1 VADILHQICAFLH
14 NDLGTLYSLS
24 LCSRLYSSI
33 ALPALYASLATF
45 PSNDDEDR
53 LTSDYSAYAARLR
66 KWSSLWRSLA
76 LSALNPKN
84 TYLPYAKHLR
94 ILDLGDLLSLMDE
107 FRSPRV
113 ATLRKAFFE
122 GGLEECEK
130 LRVFA
135 SGTFFDFN
143 LSTDFLAD
151 IITRGT
157 RNAIALIRQTPERPS
172 ADEAEGHLSR
182 WLLNLPHL
190 EFLQVFSAEVFEDE
204 RARDALT
211 QCPKLR
217 SLKLYLWA
225 QAAAMGEAENEDT
238 ALSQLLSCIQGSG
251 LERFLMKH
259 GTSTFG
265 QLSISALSY
274 FHGKTLVELEILDIS
289 MAALTQFSLAR
300 EITNL
305 RSCTLSY
312 DSQVAPDA
320 GNHEY
325 VHILSSFLS
334 SNTALR
340 VLDIRLPLFQSIIN
354 GTLKNLHLNTLR
366 ITEIAKSVPET
377 VIVPEFWKAIS
388 TQALCLEE
396 LHLPPPFISDNSLV
410 EFSDLPTDMISAIC
424 SLSKLRVLGANG
436 FTRYITDDDILS
448 LGLHCSELEQLSVIA
463 PNLTDTSLEGLC
475 KLPKLKELVNQYVH
489 PYRIHNKSFGG

>member
-1 VADILHQICAFLH
+1 
-14 NDLGTLYSLS
+14 
-24 LCSRLYSSI
+24 
-33 ALPALYASLATF
+33 
-45 PSNDDEDR
+45 
-53 LTSDYSAYAARLR
+53 
-66 KWSSLWRSLA
+66 
-76 LSALNPKN
+76 
-84 TYLPYAKHLR
+84 
-94 ILDLGDLLSLMDE
+94 M
-107 FRSPRV
+107 
-113 ATLRKAFFE
+113 
-122 GGLEECEK
+122 EECEK
-130 LRVFA
+130 MRVFA
-135 SGTFFDFN
+135 SGTYFDDN

-157 RNAIALIRQTPERPS
+157 RNAVALIRQTPERPS

-265 QLSISALSY
+265 QLSISALSH

-289 MAALTQFSLAR
+289 MAALTQFSLAT

-312 DSQVAPDA
+312 DSTVAPVTSDP
-320 GNHEY
+320 EY
-325 VHILSSFLS
+325 VQILSSFLS
-334 SNTALR
+334 SNSSLR
-340 VLDIRLPLFQSIIN
+340 FLDIQLPLFQSIIN
-354 GTLKNLHLNTLR
+354 ATLKNLHLNTLR

-377 VIVPEFWKAIS
+377 VIIPEFWKAIS
-388 TQALCLEE
+388 TQASSLEE
-396 LHLPPPFISDNSLV
+396 LHLPPPFIYDNSLV
-410 EFSDLPTDMISAIC
+410 EFSDIPTDMISAIC
-424 SLSKLRVLGANG
+424 TLSKLRVLGANG
-436 FTRYITDDDILS
+436 FTRYITDEDIHS
-448 LGLHCSELEQLSVIA
+448 LGLHCGELEQLSVVA
-463 PNLTDTSLEGLC
+463 PNLSDASLEGLS
-475 KLPKLKELVNQYVH
+475 KLPKLKELFNQYPR
-489 PYRIHNKSFGG
+489 PYPVYDRSSGADR